1 MRVVRLNHALS
12 FSFEEGIPPCHQ
24 EALKSFKLFQA
35 AQPLEKRISVAHL
48 NEQNIVSLSP

>member
-1 MRVVRLNHALS
+1 MRVLRLNHALS
-12 FSFEEGIPPCHQ
+12 FSCEEGRPPCHQ